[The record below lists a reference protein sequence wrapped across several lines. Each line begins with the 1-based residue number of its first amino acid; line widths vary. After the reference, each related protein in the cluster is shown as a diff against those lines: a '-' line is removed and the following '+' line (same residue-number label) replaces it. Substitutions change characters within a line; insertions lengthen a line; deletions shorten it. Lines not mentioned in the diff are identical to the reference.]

1 MTDYSEMDYYSPGLY
16 AFSPSLLKIQSLD
29 ILPSQMVPFS
39 RLNLKK
45 YLERRFKIYQVKS
58 FSRSEFMYGYWPS
71 G

>member
-39 RLNLKK
+39 RLNLKNTWRDDLK
-45 YLERRFKIYQVKS
+45 FIR
-58 FSRSEFMYGYWPS
+58 
-71 G
+71 